1 VEVSKTRSRLRV
13 WARDTKDS
21 AKFHLRPPV
30 WDEVLG
36 EELPFGADGEATFDS
51 LIAGCSQ
58 YLEYGSGSS
67 TFAVVR
73 AGKRVV
79 TVESDPRFLAAVER
93 RCGKIQDGSAGPSMT
108 FIHGDIGHTGPWGK
122 PVMPWR
128 SRPDAWRRYPL
139 APWAVLGPEFR
150 ADAVLVDGRFRVAC
164 ALAVILQQPDTQW
177 TMLVDD
183 YVGRPEYEPITDYAT
198 LVGLHGRMAE
208 FHPAERTSRAAVESA
223 FEHFVSDWR

>member
-1 VEVSKTRSRLRV
+1 MGLPSWV
-13 WARDTKDS
+13 RDTKES
-21 AKFHLRPPV
+21 LRFRLKPPV
-30 WDEVLG
+30 WDDVLSD
-36 EELPFGADGEATFDS
+36 ELPFGTHGEAAFG
-51 LIAGCSQ
+51 LLVAGCTQ

-73 AGKRVV
+73 AGTRVV

-93 RCGKIQDGSAGPSMT
+93 RCEKIQDGSVGPSMT
-108 FIHGDIGHTGPWGK
+108 FIHGDIGRTGPWGK

-139 APWAVLGPEFR
+139 APWAVLGSDFR

-164 ALAVILQQPDTQW
+164 ALAVILHQPDTQW

-208 FHPAERTSRAAVESA
+208 FRPAESASRAAVESA